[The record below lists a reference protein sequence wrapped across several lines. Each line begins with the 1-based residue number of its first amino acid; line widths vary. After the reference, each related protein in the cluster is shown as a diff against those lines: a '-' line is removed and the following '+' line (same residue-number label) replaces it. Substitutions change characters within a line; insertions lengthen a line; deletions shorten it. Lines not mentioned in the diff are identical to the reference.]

1 MLYFVGAGSG
11 AVDLITVRGQR
22 LLQQADVV
30 IYAGSLVNPQLLRET
45 KPDCRIYNS
54 AKMTLEEVLEV
65 IQQATKENADIVRL
79 HTGDPC
85 LYGAIREQMDW
96 LEQQKIPY
104 EYSSGV
110 SLLLRSAAALR
121 AEYTLPDSL
130 KQHYYPYGRKNTRF
144 RKKEEISNW
153 QLITTMRF
161 QRSLSKAGMLADGRY
176 DKDTGG
182 DYKASWPE
190 EKTFRCTVSTLAQTA
205 KENQITKTA
214 LILVGN
220 FLGNEYEL
228 F

>member
-85 LYGAIREQMDW
+85 LYGA
-96 LEQQKIPY
+96 
-104 EYSSGV
+104 
-110 SLLLRSAAALR
+110 
-121 AEYTLPDSL
+121 
-130 KQHYYPYGRKNTRF
+130 
-144 RKKEEISNW
+144 
-153 QLITTMRF
+153 
-161 QRSLSKAGMLADGRY
+161 DG
-176 DKDTGG
+176 
-182 DYKASWPE
+182 
-190 EKTFRCTVSTLAQTA
+190 
-205 KENQITKTA
+205 
-214 LILVGN
+214 LVGRTEN
-220 FLGNEYEL
+220 LV
-228 F
+228 